1 LGLAYW
7 LLGETLPLG
16 QNFGGEEMA
25 TKAQIWKDL
34 AQIMSLLLEL
44 EKERSD
50 PRITQARELTKK
62 AIKNLDRLRVP
73 GPQRTL

>member
-1 LGLAYW
+1 
-7 LLGETLPLG
+7 
-16 QNFGGEEMA
+16 MA

-62 AIKNLDRLRVP
+62 AIKNLDRLGVP